1 MGSEGLYRYQQ
12 DQTTGYTASDLL
24 DRIGQTT
31 AKLGS
36 DIKIG
41 TADSWNKYQDGTAD
55 PLIPHLNLMYV
66 YFVLMPSHPTDMDID
81 SSTHLDIGNRKIF
94 PMPVTP
100 IWMTCRKRTAIS
112 RTSLDRLTPLNS
124 GLVRLGGRPTVRIQD
139 KGRRSRS

>member
-66 YFVLMPSHPTDMDID
+66 YFGLKPSQPTDMNID
-81 SSTHLDIGNRKIF
+81 SSTRLGIGNRKIF
-94 PMPVTP
+94 PMPVTL
-100 IWMTCRKRTAIS
+100 IWMICRKRTAIS
-112 RTSLDRLTPLNS
+112 RTSLDRLTLLNS

-139 KGRRSRS
+139 TGRRSRS

>member
-66 YFVLMPSHPTDMDID
+66 YLVLKPSHPTDMVID
-81 SSTHLDIGNRKIF
+81 SSTRLDIGNRKIF

-100 IWMTCRKRTAIS
+100 IWMTCRKRTAIF

-124 GLVRLGGRPTVRIQD
+124 GLVRLGGRPTVRTQD